1 MRISIN
7 IDKLMEN
14 NKTSQQVTANCL
26 HRKALRV
33 FFSLQGSSG
42 SCLRL
47 ATNRSQSLSSF
58 LAFSVLASGSPAL
71 SRTILDRYHVTACPP
86 CFGPCPCFS
95 MKLSQTFFCFLS
107 LCDQMFIFIFLYP
120 APDLDTDQSKPPRSA
135 QARTR
140 SLLMSSM
147 PLLQTCA

>member
-1 MRISIN
+1 MIN
-7 IDKLMEN
+7 QW
-14 NKTSQQVTANCL
+14 KTIKHQSQQVTANCL
-26 HRKALRV
+26 HCKALRA
-33 FFSLQGSSG
+33 FFFLFKVLLVLASG
-42 SCLRL
+42 LPPTVL
-47 ATNRSQSLSSF
+47 NPLSSF

-135 QARTR
+135 QARAR
-140 SLLMSSM
+140 SLLVSSM